1 LAYRIRPWPPDT
13 ARAEALQGLKMQK
26 STETSTS
33 TALEKPVEGNRE
45 LRKLVNCPY
54 RVLIDGEI
62 IDEFYD
68 VRDAIA
74 VARLAKNKRPQTQVK
89 VSAQPSGR
97 LIVEI

>member
-1 LAYRIRPWPPDT
+1 
-13 ARAEALQGLKMQK
+13 MQK
-26 STETSTS
+26 SNETSAS
-33 TALEKPVEGNRE
+33 MALEKPVERNRE
-45 LRKLVNCPY
+45 LRKLVQCPY
-54 RVLIDGEI
+54 KVLIDGEI

-74 VARLAKNKRPQTQVK
+74 VARLAKSKRPQSQVK